1 MKILEVLDSFYP
13 NVDGPISVMT
23 YLAEKYEANGLGEV
37 EILVPDYPEKVEVG
51 GLKIHRCKSFPAK
64 GGYRAA
70 MPFLD
75 GKIRKLI
82 KKGNFDVIHLHSPVL
97 LGHFALKQGKKL
109 GIPVVFTF
117 HTKFRDEIKNRSKL
131 RLIQNISMNYIMG
144 CINKCD
150 CVTTVSR
157 GSIATLEEYGY
168 KDCENVKVITNG
180 TDMPPMAADPAAVEK
195 IRRDLSLTENFAFM
209 FAGRLAEVKNIQ
221 FSLKALSKVKER
233 GVGNFR
239 FVIVGDGD
247 YGRELRRQVREL
259 GLENEVVFVGKISD
273 RKVLATY
280 FAACDAML
288 FPSLFDTASITV
300 PEAAANSLPAI
311 MIKGSSSSEVLEDGV
326 SGFLWENDADVWAEN
341 MIKLIQNPELAES
354 VGKGALEKVYASWDE
369 IARRYVA
376 LYAGLI
382 EKIQGGGVLWF
393 NTVNSIFLIC
403 ILLYSFAR
411 EGELLR

>member
-23 YLAEKYEANGLGEV
+23 YLAKKYQENNLAEV
-37 EILVPDYPEKVEVG
+37 EILVPAYPQKVEVE
-51 GLKIHRCKSFPAK
+51 GLKIHRCKSFAAK

-75 GKIRKLI
+75 GKIKRLI

-97 LGHFALKQGKKL
+97 LGHFALKWGKKL
-109 GIPVVFTF
+109 DIPVVFTF
-117 HTKFRDEIKNRSKL
+117 HTKFKDEIKNRSKL
-131 RLIQNISMNYIMG
+131 KLIQNISMNYIMS
-144 CINKCD
+144 CINKSD

-157 GSIATLEEYGY
+157 GSIATLKEYGY
-168 KDCENVKVITNG
+168 KRCDEVKVITNG
-180 TDMPPMAADPAAVEK
+180 TDMPPMAADPAEVEK
-195 IRRDLSLTENFAFM
+195 IREELNLKNNFAFL

-221 FSLKALSKVKER
+221 FSLKALAKVKER
-233 GVGNFR
+233 GVENFR

-247 YGRELRRQVREL
+247 YGKELKRQVHEL

-326 SGFLWENDADVWAEN
+326 SGFLWENDADIWAEN
-341 MIKLIQNPELAES
+341 MVNLINNPASAAE
-354 VGKGALEKVYASWDE
+354 VGKGALENVYASWDE
-369 IARRYVA
+369 IARRYVE
-376 LYAGLI
+376 LYKTLI
-382 EKIQGGGVLWF
+382 GQK
-393 NTVNSIFLIC
+393 
-403 ILLYSFAR
+403 
-411 EGELLR
+411 